1 MDSEAPR
8 PPRPSLFA
16 RKRTYDASVYE
27 GENSTATS
35 SDPALF
41 SGDEQDSVGAEDYAG
56 KRKKKMYAGSWWSH
70 QIKAGKED
78 RKKEFKRNFDSGIF
92 MGSDSE
98 PPSSDSFTSL
108 DDELVRDQA
117 RADPIP
123 ARGQSLTRVAAF
135 LEAPDYATP
144 LARRTGQEAEADL
157 DTTPRKRVIIRR
169 NEDHID
175 QADISPNQSTQL
187 HEALRIIHQCLEDG
201 QENVDLSGCAL
212 SELPSQIG
220 ELAHLTKQT
229 NLVMGMLESGAS
241 LETHLRLFLGNNF
254 LRQLPLS
261 LLSLTNL
268 RELSLRRNKLTS
280 LPAGIRDLVNLEKL
294 NVSGNKLSHLPF
306 EVINLVAHH
315 RLREVT
321 TEPNLWETTNEDQVD
336 HGRYRVHQ
344 LRLEPRQG
352 NSYET
357 MLSAFNARPIVEL
370 KQRDKSKIE
379 SILSHSDQLFVGLN
393 TGSLRIYRINAPSSP
408 STAKDDGTATKPSEV
423 LREIERF
430 SKNKIEQLAIFR
442 EANIIISLSNN
453 VVSIHDLVT
462 YELQEQLVRTKGA
475 TLFAV
480 TSNIVKDTQS
490 GVLTLVSKLA
500 VAVKRRILLWT
511 WHDGELDAAVAE
523 IALASSIKC
532 LAWATERKLVAGL
545 NTHYELV
552 DVESQE
558 IKTIVGPGNIGGT
571 PGQDSSRLGG
581 TMSYIGMGSMV
592 PPPLATALGENE
604 MLLAK
609 DVNSHFIDH
618 DGEALGRRQVPW
630 TVAPTTIG
638 YSYPFLL
645 SLSDPVKGT
654 LEVRNPETVTLLQAI
669 EMPGAVRLQVPNP
682 NISLA
687 HQGKGFLVASE
698 RTVWQM
704 QGTQYDSQIDTL
716 VADGNFDEAVSL
728 LKLIEETLIDNKAG
742 RLREIKMLKAQQLF
756 NGKKFRDSLELFSEV
771 SAPPERVIRL
781 YPELIAGALAQ
792 ESPSDAEAEGQHP
805 IVVPIQSHKRAGSTM
820 SSSSKATTETDA
832 AKSRNGQQKGR
843 GNALAEKE
851 LILAV
856 RELQAFLADCRRQ
869 LQQFFNPDQTVK
881 SLDKVQELSQSED
894 IKQVIEHLLGISNLE
909 DIDYATKITATARLV
924 DTTLFRAHM
933 YATPALAGSL
943 FRISNFCDPDVVMNK
958 LEESKRYNDLIDF
971 LYGKRLHRQALE
983 RLEKFGQ
990 SKDDEDVDTQLR
1002 GPERLVRY
1010 LQALPHELVDLIL
1023 EFARWPLEKDSNL
1036 GMEVFLAETENAELL
1051 DRHKVLSFLESVD
1064 KALAQR
1070 YLEHVIDEWDD
1081 QSPELHQKLLSLYL
1095 DRLKEK
1101 GSGEHQVILDK
1112 FMAFLKSSSQYLP
1125 AKILRALPVDE
1136 PDFFEARA
1144 ILFGNMG
1151 NYKQALEIYI
1161 FKLDNL
1167 NKAEEYCNQL
1177 YLESVR
1183 DANKTA
1189 ASDPVDKEPSIYH
1202 TLLNLYLHPPKGE
1215 KALLGPALELMAK
1228 HGSRLPASST
1238 LEMVPPQLLVREL
1251 EFYFRGRMRNA
1262 NTIMNESKIVAGLRK
1277 VDAVR
1282 MQAALLLGERSAN
1295 GGRSRHVRIDEE
1307 RVCSVCHKRLGGS
1320 VISVFP
1326 DNSVVHLGCAKRR
1339 QSVMNAS

>member
-1 MDSEAPR
+1 
-8 PPRPSLFA
+8 
-16 RKRTYDASVYE
+16 
-27 GENSTATS
+27 
-35 SDPALF
+35 
-41 SGDEQDSVGAEDYAG
+41 
-56 KRKKKMYAGSWWSH
+56 
-70 QIKAGKED
+70 
-78 RKKEFKRNFDSGIF
+78 
-92 MGSDSE
+92 
-98 PPSSDSFTSL
+98 
-108 DDELVRDQA
+108 
-117 RADPIP
+117 
-123 ARGQSLTRVAAF
+123 
-135 LEAPDYATP
+135 
-144 LARRTGQEAEADL
+144 
-157 DTTPRKRVIIRR
+157 
-169 NEDHID
+169 
-175 QADISPNQSTQL
+175 
-187 HEALRIIHQCLEDG
+187 
-201 QENVDLSGCAL
+201 
-212 SELPSQIG
+212 
-220 ELAHLTKQT
+220 
-229 NLVMGMLESGAS
+229 
-241 LETHLRLFLGNNF
+241 
-254 LRQLPLS
+254 
-261 LLSLTNL
+261 
-268 RELSLRRNKLTS
+268 
-280 LPAGIRDLVNLEKL
+280 
-294 NVSGNKLSHLPF
+294 
-306 EVINLVAHH
+306 
-315 RLREVT
+315 
-321 TEPNLWETTNEDQVD
+321 
-336 HGRYRVHQ
+336 
-344 LRLEPRQG
+344 
-352 NSYET
+352 

-408 STAKDDGTATKPSEV
+408 STTKDDRTSNKPSEV
-423 LREIERF
+423 LREIEKF
-430 SKNKIEQLAIFR
+430 SKSKIEQLAIFR

-453 VVSIHDLVT
+453 LVSIHDLGT
-462 YELQEQLVRTKGA
+462 YELQEQLARTKGA

-480 TSNIVKDTQS
+480 TSNIVKDAQS

-511 WHDGELDAAVAE
+511 WHDGELDESVAE
-523 IALASSIKC
+523 IALASSVKC
-532 LAWATERKLVAGL
+532 LSWATEKKLVAGL
-545 NTHYELV
+545 NTHFELV
-552 DVESQE
+552 DVESKE
-558 IKTIVGPGNIGGT
+558 IRTIVGPGSIGGT

-581 TMSYIGMGSMV
+581 TMSYIGMGSMI

-609 DVNSHFIDH
+609 DINSHFIDS

-669 EMPGAVRLQVPNP
+669 DMPGAIRLQVPNP

-698 RTVWQM
+698 RIVWQM

-756 NGKKFRDSLELFSEV
+756 NDRKFRDSLELFSEV

-781 YPELIAGALAQ
+781 YPEIIAGALAQ
-792 ESPSDAEAEGQHP
+792 EPQPEADSENNPPLVLPVQN
-805 IVVPIQSHKRAGSTM
+805 HKRAGSTF
-820 SSSSKATTETDA
+820 SSSSKATTETEA
-832 AKSRNGQQKGR
+832 AKSRNAAQKGT
-843 GNALAEKE
+843 GNTLGEKE

-869 LQQFFNPDQTVK
+869 LQRFFNPDQTVK

-894 IKQVIEHLLGISNLE
+894 IKQVIEHLLGISDLE
-909 DIDYATKITATARLV
+909 DIDIATTITATATLV

-943 FRISNFCDPDVVMNK
+943 FRISNFCDPDVVMSK

-983 RLEKFGQ
+983 RLRKFGQ
-990 SKDDEDVDTQLR
+990 SKDVDDDVDSQLK

-1023 EFARWPLEKDSNL
+1023 EFARWPLETDKNL
-1036 GMEVFLAETENAELL
+1036 GMEVFLADTENAELL
-1051 DRHKVLSFLESVD
+1051 DRHKVLSFLESID

-1081 QSPELHQKLLSLYL
+1081 QSPQLHQKLLSLYL
-1095 DRLKEK
+1095 DRLKTK
-1101 GSGEHQVILDK
+1101 GSDEHQVILDK

-1125 AKILRALPVDE
+1125 ARILRALPVDE

-1167 NKAEEYCNQL
+1167 KKAEEYCNQL

-1183 DANKTA
+1183 DVNRTA

-1215 KALLGPALELMAK
+1215 KALLRPALELMAK

-1238 LEMVPPQLLVREL
+1238 LEMVPPQLLVRDL

-1339 QSVMNAS
+1339 QSAINAS